1 LSTEYG
7 SAGKV
12 SKRGDVYSFGITLLE
27 IMARKKPTDEMFSGE
42 MTLRQW
48 VNVSIP
54 DNVLEVVD
62 ASLLS
67 IEDGKDMYATE
78 NIILSILEIGIRC
91 SEQVAEDRLDIKDV
105 VPKLMKIKLALQ
117 D

>member
-1 LSTEYG
+1 MSTEYG

-12 SKRGDVYSFGITLLE
+12 SKRGDVYSFGIMLLE

-42 MTLRQW
+42 VTLRQW
-48 VNVSIP
+48 IHESIP
-54 DNVLEVVD
+54 DNVLEAVD
-62 ASLLS
+62 AGLLS
-67 IEDGKDMYATE
+67 IEEGRDMNVTE
-78 NIILSILEIGIRC
+78 NIILSILEIGLRC
-91 SEQVAEDRLDIKDV
+91 SEQVAEDRIDMEDV